1 MYTVSMPV
9 RVTWNPA
16 KLSPLTHVNLHLQ
29 VAGRI
34 GSLIAQGKLA
44 PGSVLPNESQL
55 GTKFGVSR
63 TALREAIKVLAAK
76 GLVEVRRKTGTRVRP
91 NSHWNMLDGEVLTWL
106 FSGTDVPAG
115 LSDLLEVRKIVEPA
129 GARMAAARATPED
142 LAKMESAFEAMET
155 AAKDLDSRVEAD
167 LLFHLAVLEGTRNGF
182 MRPFGALIQTALR
195 ASFRLTSSNSV
206 AYQRTLTLH
215 RAVLEAIKSRNGQK
229 AEAAMLMVLAQTSRD
244 IAAESKKAK
253 KWIPLTIKRR
263 YSRQQS
269 EDA

>member
-1 MYTVSMPV
+1 MYTISMPT
-9 RVTWNPA
+9 RVHWNSVKLFPPA
-16 KLSPLTHVNLHLQ
+16 RANLHLQ

-91 NSHWNMLDGEVLTWL
+91 NSHWNMLDGEVLSWL
-106 FSGTDVPAG
+106 FSGSDVPAD
-115 LSDLLEVRKIVEPA
+115 LSDLLEVSRIVEPA
-129 GARMAAARATPED
+129 GARMAAERATPED
-142 LAKMESAFEAMET
+142 LAKMESAFMAMET
-155 AAKDLDSRVEAD
+155 AAKDLDSCIEPD
-167 LLFHLAVLEGTRNGF
+167 LLFHLAVLQGTRNGF
-182 MRPFGALIQTALR
+182 MKPFGALIQTALR
-195 ASFRLTSSNSV
+195 ASFRLTSRNSV
-206 AYQRTLTLH
+206 AHKRTLTLH
-215 RAVLEAIKSRNGQK
+215 RAVLEAIKSRNGEE
-229 AEAAMLMVLAQTSRD
+229 AEAAMHMVLAQTSRD
-244 IAAESKKAK
+244 VAAESKKGK
-253 KWIPLTIKRR
+253 KWASPTSKSR